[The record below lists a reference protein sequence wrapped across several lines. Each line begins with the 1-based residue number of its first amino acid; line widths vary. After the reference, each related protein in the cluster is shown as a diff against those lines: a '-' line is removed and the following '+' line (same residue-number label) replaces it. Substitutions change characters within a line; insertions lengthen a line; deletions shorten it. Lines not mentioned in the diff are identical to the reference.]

1 MAHRPDG
8 RTSAASNFLIRLSN
22 VWTMGDGR
30 PDGYS
35 STRNF
40 HISNARIRTMMVV
53 VRTVEVESA
62 ISFFDARASGPW
74 LSDVRTVIFELRF
87 LPYGDARPERIPHR
101 PDG

>member
-1 MAHRPDG
+1 MANRPDG
-8 RTSAASNFLIRLSN
+8 RTFAASNFLIRLSN

-40 HISNARIRTMMVV
+40 HISNARVRTMMAVV
-53 VRTVEVESA
+53 QMVEVKLA
-62 ISFFDARASGPW
+62 ISFFDARASELR
-74 LSDVRTVIFELRF
+74 LSDIRTVIFELRF
-87 LPYGDARPERIPHR
+87 LPYGDARPDEIPHR

>member
-1 MAHRPDG
+1 
-8 RTSAASNFLIRLSN
+8 
-22 VWTMGDGR
+22 MGDEH

-40 HISNARIRTMMVV
+40 HIGNAR
-53 VRTVEVESA
+53 VRTLEVESV
-62 ISFFDARASGPW
+62 ISFFDARASGPQ

-87 LPYGDARPERIPHR
+87 LPYGDARPDGIPHP